1 MPYKIDARGLNCP
14 EPVILTK
21 KGIDLGEEHI
31 EIVVD
36 NLAARENVSK
46 MGISQGYEV
55 NVEEKGEEFHITLL
69 KKAASRVAAEP
80 SQEVS
85 ILVKSDLFGNGDVEL
100 GQTLMKSFLYT
111 LNETAGVKYVV
122 FMNRGVLLTIAGSP
136 VLDHLEALE
145 EKGVSVLSC
154 GTCLDY
160 YQVRD
165 QLAVGAVTN
174 MYSALEILTSTAR
187 NLTI

>member
-1 MPYKIDARGLNCP
+1 
-14 EPVILTK
+14 
-21 KGIDLGEEHI
+21 
-31 EIVVD
+31 
-36 NLAARENVSK
+36 
-46 MGISQGYEV
+46 
-55 NVEEKGEEFHITLL
+55 
-69 KKAASRVAAEP
+69 
-80 SQEVS
+80 
-85 ILVKSDLFGNGDVEL
+85 
-100 GQTLMKSFLYT
+100 
-111 LNETAGVKYVV
+111 
-122 FMNRGVLLTIAGSP
+122 MNRGVLLTIAGSP